1 MVSLHPVSV
10 SNALLTTDQ
19 VDKLFP
25 AMTHKEWKS
34 SSPVSDNATLHG
46 PPQTG
51 ELGDR
56 NTQNSANQRRT
67 FDRYAPFNYKS
78 NHSSLQSRTVGTNCA
93 ICLDGLKDKDI
104 VRGLPCSHCY
114 HQRCIDPWL
123 TGRRGSCPLCKR
135 NYVPLETD
143 HRTYQYV
150 VHRSVELPPRP
161 ELVHLDQHDRQSSV
175 TRMQTR
181 IARVFYGERRTQS
194 SQPNLNELESGVT

>member
-1 MVSLHPVSV
+1 MVSLHPVPT
-10 SNALLTTDQ
+10 SNALLTIDQ
-19 VDKLFP
+19 ADKLFP

-34 SSPVSDNATLHG
+34 SSPVNDTTTLHV

-51 ELGDR
+51 DIGDR
-56 NTQNSANQRRT
+56 NTENSANQRRT
-67 FDRYAPFNYKS
+67 IDRYAPFNYKS
-78 NHSSLQSRTVGTNCA
+78 NHSSLRSGTVATNCA
-93 ICLDGLKDKDI
+93 ICLDGVKDKDI

-135 NYVPLETD
+135 NYVPLEPD

-161 ELVHLDQHDRQSSV
+161 ELVHLDQNARRSPV

-181 IARVFYGERRTQS
+181 IARVFYGAQS
-194 SQPNLNELESGVT
+194 SQRDLNELESGVS

>member
-10 SNALLTTDQ
+10 PSALLTIDQ

-34 SSPVSDNATLHG
+34 SSPVNDTATLHG

-51 ELGDR
+51 DLGDR

-78 NHSSLQSRTVGTNCA
+78 NPSSLRSGTVVPNCA

-135 NYVPLETD
+135 NYVPLEPD

-161 ELVHLDQHDRQSSV
+161 ELVHLDHHARSPV

-194 SQPNLNELESGVT
+194 SQRDLNELESGVS